1 MKKDRLTY
9 LLLGF
14 LLFSSACDLTN
25 NSSFTTKIELINQTG
40 EKIYYWIL
48 DEDTASR
55 IDILPTIDPEEIS
68 LPELLENESIG
79 IDLNEI
85 ENFPIEKLDQGIH
98 IILYTIR
105 DSYLDSPG
113 PIAVGGHYG
122 NISYNELKRNQGK
135 IILKN
140 Q

>member
-1 MKKDRLTY
+1 MQLTPY

-14 LLFSSACDLTN
+14 LLCFSACDLTN
-25 NSSFTTKIELINQTG
+25 NRSFTTEIELINQTD
-40 EKIYYWIL
+40 EKNYYWIL
-48 DEDTASR
+48 DEDTAST
-55 IDILPTIDPEEIS
+55 IDISPTIDPEEIS
-68 LPELLENESIG
+68 LPELLENESIN
-79 IDLNEI
+79 IDLKEY

-105 DSYLDSPG
+105 DSYLDYPG

-122 NISYNELKRNQGK
+122 NISYNELNSNKGK

-140 Q
+140 R